1 MPRALL
7 LCLICLL
14 AAPAGALARAGDLDR
29 SFGSGGS
36 VTFQSLGPDVFF
48 TAVGVQPDGRVVAA
62 ADRGNGLTVVR
73 LTRSGAVD
81 RSFGTRGRVRIP
93 IPGASARDIAVFRD
107 GRILVAGTVAPD
119 AEPSRMVVA
128 RLLPG
133 GDLDENFGVE
143 GVSIVGPEGS
153 QVDSMALARE
163 GEVVLGGSLARPDR
177 PSALVLRL
185 LPDGTPDPGFGAG
198 GAVDTNTAGLPG
210 RARDVIVLA
219 DGSVAA
225 AVAPELGRVDPSVF
239 VAVRLT
245 PTGGFDPAFHQDGIA
260 VVATTDFRV
269 SDGGAAGIVA
279 GPDGSLV
286 LAGTVRG
293 ARGRNDPLVIRL
305 TAAGRLDPR
314 FGRNGGLRLIASSGR
329 SVHINAL
336 ARAPGGRLVL
346 GGHSKG
352 VAALLRL
359 TPGGRADAGFGRGGA
374 RFVALGRPPGGRR
387 SSSLVAGLAVRSDGR
402 VLTAGAVAGRRS
414 FYPVVARLR

>member
-7 LCLICLL
+7 LALALLL

-29 SFGSGGS
+29 SFGSSGS
-36 VTFQSLGPDVFF
+36 VTFQSLGPDVYF
-48 TAVGVQPDGRVVAA
+48 TAVAVQPDGRVVAA

-81 RSFGTRGRVRIP
+81 RRFGTRGRVQIK
-93 IPGASARDIAVFRD
+93 IPGAAARDIAVFRD

-128 RLLPG
+128 RLLPA
-133 GDLDENFGVE
+133 GDLDPNFGEE
-143 GVSIVGPEGS
+143 GVSVVGPEGS
-153 QVDSMALARE
+153 QVDSMALARD

-177 PSALVLRL
+177 SSALVLRL
-185 LPDGTPDPGFGAG
+185 LADGTPDPGFGAG
-198 GAVDTNTAGLPG
+198 GAVDSKTVGVPG

-239 VAVRLT
+239 VALRLT
-245 PTGGFDPAFHQDGIA
+245 PTGAFDPAFDQDG
-260 VVATTDFRV
+260 VVAVSTTELRM
-269 SDGGAAGIVA
+269 SDGGAAGIVP
-279 GPDGSLV
+279 GPGGSLI

-293 ARGRNDPLVIRL
+293 ERGRDDPLVIRL
-305 TAAGRLDPR
+305 TAAGLLDPG

-329 SVHINAL
+329 SVHIDAL
-336 ARAPGGRLVL
+336 ARAHGGRLVL

-359 TPGGRADAGFGRGGA
+359 TPGGRRDTRFGRGGA
-374 RFVALGRPPGGRR
+374 RFVALGRPPGGHR
-387 SSSLVAGLAVRSDGR
+387 SSSLVTGLAALSDGR
-402 VLTAGAVAGRRS
+402 IVTAGAVAGRRS